1 MYYNNNKV
9 NKKKVK
15 KDTISKLT
23 RYQWYALVFFII
35 IFAIFIPYILTY
47 TKNYDI
53 LEMYFP
59 NLDLIA
65 TCFSLNNGPY
75 NTKIFQHLY
84 LSDKPFVGYM
94 STNLIGLISIIGIFV
109 VVFKKIK
116 SLIKEKSKH
125 PFMNG
130 LSCAIIMLIITFF
143 FPNRYINVLTHY
155 IYENLLKN
163 FSNTNDILWYVTV
176 FIGIVVSFLIIK
188 LESKIN
194 NSYIQKILTKKI
206 INIFNHFNMENL

>member
-75 NTKIFQHLY
+75 NSKIFQHLY
-84 LSDKPFVGYM
+84 LSDQPFVGYM
-94 STNLIGLISIIGIFV
+94 STNLIGLISIIGVFV

-143 FPNRYINVLTHY
+143 FPNRYINVLTHF
-155 IYENLLKN
+155 IYENLLNK
-163 FSNTNDILWYVTV
+163 FSNENDILWYVTV

-188 LESKIN
+188 SKFGLRNPKLETVRGELIN
-194 NSYIQKILTKKI
+194 PILC
-206 INIFNHFNMENL
+206 NIYF